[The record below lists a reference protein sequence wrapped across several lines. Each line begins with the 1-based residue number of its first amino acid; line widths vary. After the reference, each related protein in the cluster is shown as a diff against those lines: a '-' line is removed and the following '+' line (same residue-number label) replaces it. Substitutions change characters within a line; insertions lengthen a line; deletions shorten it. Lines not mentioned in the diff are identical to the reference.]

1 MAIKTSLHVS
11 KLLVKLQLHD
21 HVLEVPA
28 LADSDHQ
35 DEEHKADSIPQQ
47 PSLVLYTTMNRSL
60 SCRIYHTYITTHQRI
75 NITTWFTT
83 NWCHK
88 SVEGRLAIG
97 YGGQFHFSGRPH
109 NPTSRFWSS
118 PMSVVAAESF
128 SDRPGPLKCVPQE
141 MGFHWQRTMWL
152 WRNPDNV
159 THHQLLSIGQILRWS
174 ALTWSRWAWQ
184 HMALSTW

>member
-75 NITTWFTT
+75 NITT
-83 NWCHK
+83 
-88 SVEGRLAIG
+88 
-97 YGGQFHFSGRPH
+97 
-109 NPTSRFWSS
+109 
-118 PMSVVAAESF
+118 
-128 SDRPGPLKCVPQE
+128 
-141 MGFHWQRTMWL
+141 
-152 WRNPDNV
+152 
-159 THHQLLSIGQILRWS
+159 
-174 ALTWSRWAWQ
+174 
-184 HMALSTW
+184 